1 MLTVVTIGRS
11 ARLDFVLDEALLG
24 ISFSMVSSYEAM
36 DTDLKNR
43 RILFALHVGAYGIDA
58 TLAEFLQYLSKNVHA
73 LDGACG
79 ALITDGQSDLYTK
92 ELSRVLLFSANRA
105 GCMFLGKALTEA
117 TGSLKNFETL
127 AKVTSTDVLGAYK
140 NAARELVVRLKDF
153 SPPKKERPRIV
164 TLHSSVRE
172 TSNTLALG
180 SALQK
185 RLSTFCDIEEISLGE
200 GHVRDCRGCSYTMCA
215 HFAKMDSCFYGGTI
229 FEDVFPAVLKCDAL
243 LLLCPNYND
252 ALGANIT
259 AFINRLT
266 ALLTKNALYD
276 KAVYAIVVSG
286 YSGGDIVARQVL
298 GSFCLN
304 KTFYLP
310 PRFALLETAND
321 PGSAMRIEGI
331 ELTLNEFANNILLQ
345 LKKK

>member
-11 ARLDFVLDEALLG
+11 ARLNAVLDEALSNV
-24 ISFSMVSSYEAM
+24 SFSMLSSHEAM
-36 DTDLKNR
+36 ETDLRNKR
-43 RILFALHVGAYGIDA
+43 VLFALCVGEYGIDA
-58 TLAEFLQYLSKNVHA
+58 ILTEFLQYLSKNEHS
-73 LDGACG
+73 LNGACG

-92 ELSRVLLFSANRA
+92 ELSRVLLFCANRA
-105 GCMFLGKALTEA
+105 GCLFLGKALTEA
-117 TGSLKNFETL
+117 TGSLQNFETL
-127 AKVTSTDVLGAYK
+127 AKLAGTDVLTAYK
-140 NAARELVVRLKDF
+140 NAARELVLRLKDF
-153 SPPKKERPRIV
+153 SPPKRERPRIL

-180 SALQK
+180 YAIEE
-185 RLSTFCDIEEISLGE
+185 RLSAFCDIDEISLGE
-200 GHVRDCRGCSYTMCA
+200 GHIRDCRGCSYTMCA
-215 HFAKMDSCFYGGTI
+215 HFAQSDSCFYGATI
-229 FEDVFPAVLKCDAL
+229 FEDIFPAVLACDAL

-266 ALLTKNALYD
+266 ALLTKNVLYD
-276 KAVYAIVVSG
+276 KAVYAVVVSG

-321 PGSAMRIEGI
+321 PGSALRRDGI
-331 ELTLNEFANNILLQ
+331 ELTLDDFANNMLMQ
-345 LKKK
+345 LI